1 MKGSSLNIS
10 LETFVSRKLLVDR
23 MDGVGSEKIWKRSE
37 HNSTLKEMKIEK
49 NYIFGYVFKGKYRK
63 NIHPH
68 FATEPSAHV

>member
-1 MKGSSLNIS
+1 
-10 LETFVSRKLLVDR
+10 